1 MTTIDHL
8 CFYSSEAVNSR
19 LDTNFLLTE
28 PPDHILFT
36 NSLDI
41 QYYSQ
46 FNGQLDHKHAQTL
59 TITTTPNLGREEVE
73 PEPDVAEKLNA
84 SELKDKKDDKI
95 SPNSPTPQIKSILK
109 NSSSSPSKN
118 NHVVLGASVEDTP
131 NRDRRLI
138 RTGTKYIRKEDF
150 DEEIG
155 VIQKKQ
161 QIKKGG
167 SLKLRTEKNAW
178 VAAAAELDEAQ
189 GIKPR
194 QRSQSMNLSQS
205 SDKKKKKSPC
215 LMRRD
220 GCIIS

>member
-138 RTGTKYIRKEDF
+138 RTGTKYIR
-150 DEEIG
+150 
-155 VIQKKQ
+155 
-161 QIKKGG
+161 
-167 SLKLRTEKNAW
+167 
-178 VAAAAELDEAQ
+178 
-189 GIKPR
+189 
-194 QRSQSMNLSQS
+194 
-205 SDKKKKKSPC
+205 
-215 LMRRD
+215 
-220 GCIIS
+220 